1 MIKTVK
7 SSVQVNALRM
17 FKMSRRVKGGRWK
30 IFIYVDYDEYE
41 INVVIEKDGKYYT
54 EHGYSL
60 DKEEIDECIKF
71 ISNLFKE
78 IRKDYEKR
86 MI

>member
-1 MIKTVK
+1 
-7 SSVQVNALRM
+7 
-17 FKMSRRVKGGRWK
+17 MSRRVKRAGRWK
-30 IFIYVDYDEYE
+30 IFIFVDYDEYE
-41 INVVIEKDGKYYT
+41 INVSVERDGKYYT

-60 DKEEIDECIKF
+60 DEEEIEECIKF
-71 ISNLFKE
+71 LNNLFKE